1 MVITQFLNNLP
12 DTRIFL
18 DIDIA
23 NQCGSKNNWKTR
35 ELPRSY

>member
-12 DTRIFL
+12 DTQIFL

-23 NQCGSKNNWKTR
+23 NQCGPKNNWKTR